1 MWAVAGTIRPSL
13 YAFGV
18 RDRVRDRVG
27 VKVRVS
33 VRVRV
38 RVESGLI
45 NYGDLYGV

>member
-27 VKVRVS
+27 VKVRVQ
-33 VRVRV
+33 
-38 RVESGLI
+38 SGSAKGL
-45 NYGDLYGV
+45 GSG